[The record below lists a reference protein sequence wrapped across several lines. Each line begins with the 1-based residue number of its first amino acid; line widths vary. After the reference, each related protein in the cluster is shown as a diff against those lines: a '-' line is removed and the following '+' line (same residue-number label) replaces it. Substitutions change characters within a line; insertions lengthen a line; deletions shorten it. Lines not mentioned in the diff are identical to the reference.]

1 MAAGIKCT
9 VYRSDKSI
17 HKLFLVRCL
26 LHMPNFSDGSLS
38 QALNDRKGPFF
49 AFLAKFNV
57 KASSQN
63 PASGAQRTNAESVC
77 DKLDFLGV
85 YGHRSQ
91 K

>member
-1 MAAGIKCT
+1 
-9 VYRSDKSI
+9 
-17 HKLFLVRCL
+17 
-26 LHMPNFSDGSLS
+26 MPNFSDGSLS

-85 YGHRSQ
+85 YGHRSIFV
-91 K
+91 KLRLFTELRFLPLKTNSVKDA